1 VRPDRTSAAAP
12 LPFRTFATDDDVK
25 ILAIDTSSEHCS
37 CALAIGTEVRQRI
50 ELAGQRHS
58 LLLLPMVQSLLDEA
72 GLRLAGLDGVAV
84 AVGPGAFTSLR
95 IGTAVAQG
103 LAFGAGLPVR
113 AVGSLEAIAWGV
125 GRERVLVCTD
135 ARMGEVYWAAF
146 ERRDGL
152 PLAVVGPAVQP
163 PAALALPS
171 AGWWCGAGN
180 GWRVHADALEG
191 AVGASIAERLP
202 DAVVEARHVATLAM
216 AACPQ
221 GFTDA
226 PETLVP
232 VYVRDKV
239 ALTVAER

>member
-1 VRPDRTSAAAP
+1 MKV
-12 LPFRTFATDDDVK
+12 
-25 ILAIDTSSEHCS
+25 LAIDTSSEHCS
-37 CALAIGTEVRQRI
+37 CALAIGGQVRQRI

-58 LLLLPMVQSLLDEA
+58 QLVLPMVQSLLAEA
-72 GLRLAGLDGVAV
+72 GLALGALDGVAV
-84 AVGPGAFTSLR
+84 AVGPGAFTGLR

-125 GRERVLVCTD
+125 GRARVLVCTD

-146 ERRDGL
+146 ERRAGL
-152 PLAVVGPAVQP
+152 PTAVSGPAVQP
-163 PAALALPS
+163 PATLPPPP
-171 AGWWCGAGN
+171 GGDWCGAGN
-180 GWRVHADALEG
+180 GWRVHAEALEA
-191 AVGASIAERLP
+191 AVGGTVGERLA

-216 AACPQ
+216 AACPD

-226 PETLVP
+226 PEALVP